1 VARFR
6 LTGPARADLSA
17 ILHTSEAGWGEPG
30 RRRYASLLER
40 AFQTI
45 ARDPAGP
52 LTRIRADV
60 LPEIRSFHVKHAG
73 RDSGVKAPVHVIYF
87 RVARSRMISGMI
99 EVVRVLHER
108 MEPGLH
114 VAPRRP
120 KRHSRAAR

>member
-1 VARFR
+1 MARFR

-17 ILHTSEAGWGEPG
+17 ILRTSEAGWGEAG

-60 LPEIRSFHVKHAG
+60 LPEIRSLHVRHAG
-73 RDSGVKAPVHVIYF
+73 RDPGVKAPVHVIYF
-87 RVARSRMISGMI
+87 RVARSGMI
-99 EVVRVLHER
+99 EVIRVLHER

-114 VAPRRP
+114 VAPLRP
-120 KRHSRAAR
+120 KRHPRAAR